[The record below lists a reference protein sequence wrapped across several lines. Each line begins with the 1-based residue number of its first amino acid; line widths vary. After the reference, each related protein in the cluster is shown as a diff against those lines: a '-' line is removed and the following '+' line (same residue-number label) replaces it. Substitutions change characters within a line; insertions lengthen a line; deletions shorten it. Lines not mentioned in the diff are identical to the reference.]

1 MIEEFFLPDR
11 TMAVEEHVDPPGRGT
26 LNRMHDLG
34 QAEVP
39 SVRIPQGTQQKMGMI
54 RHDNRGM

>member
-34 QAEVP
+34 QAEV
-39 SVRIPQGTQQKMGMI
+39 SI
-54 RHDNRGM
+54 RPHSAGDSTKDGHDPA